1 MKPSNTQTHN
11 CLLREISAETKSR
24 ILRTQFDTTERYG
37 DQITIRLAMVEK
49 VLDGLFKI
57 AALCDNEESENI
69 LSTDFLFGLSGLLTT
84 EVRIVKILVKGATSE
99 KIENI
104 NG

>member
-1 MKPSNTQTHN
+1 
-11 CLLREISAETKSR
+11 
-24 ILRTQFDTTERYG
+24 
-37 DQITIRLAMVEK
+37 MVEK

-69 LSTDFLFGLSGLLTT
+69 LSTDFLLGLSGLLTT